1 MAKFIKSK
9 FRVLWSTIFTFFAGI
24 FSMEAIAQDADA
36 NDGEEANEETKKDEA
51 LDPGAIAAAVAAA
64 AALIAASDDDSAAIL
79 LILLHLLIWHLFFAK
94 SRAPHIRVYFQC
106 ANG

>member
-24 FSMEAIAQDADA
+24 FSLEATAQDAEN
-36 NDGEEANEETKKDEA
+36 NDNEEKNEETKKET

-64 AALIAASDDDSAAIL
+64 KL
-79 LILLHLLIWHLFFAK
+79 
-94 SRAPHIRVYFQC
+94 
-106 ANG
+106 

>member
-36 NDGEEANEETKKDEA
+36 NDGEEANEETKKDE
-51 LDPGAIAAAVAAA
+51 
-64 AALIAASDDDSAAIL
+64 
-79 LILLHLLIWHLFFAK
+79 K
-94 SRAPHIRVYFQC
+94 SIKKKYNC
-106 ANG
+106 L